1 MFFVCRS
8 LNYREIPYLVYV
20 SFMYSLNAAISK
32 FVVEELVFM
41 EISLSYVHAKTVF
54 YIGKFRNQRLVAI
67 NFSRKESIVAITC
80 LLADSLSAIY
90 GKKLALFLADNKVL

>member
-1 MFFVCRS
+1 
-8 LNYREIPYLVYV
+8 
-20 SFMYSLNAAISK
+20 
-32 FVVEELVFM
+32 M

-67 NFSRKESIVAITC
+67 NFSRKESIVSPYKDDYFVAITC

>member
-1 MFFVCRS
+1 
-8 LNYREIPYLVYV
+8 
-20 SFMYSLNAAISK
+20 
-32 FVVEELVFM
+32 M

-67 NFSRKESIVAITC
+67 NFSRKESIVAITG